1 MNAIIKLFVG
11 DLKRITGN
19 VVSIIIVIGL
29 VTIPGLFSWFNIAAS
44 WDPFSNTGNLKFAV
58 ASVDEGYQSDLIPV
72 KITVGDSVVN
82 ALRANSQLDWTFTS
96 ESDAIDGTKSGEY
109 YAAVIIPKDFSEKM
123 MTFFTADTVRHA
135 KLTYYTNEKIN
146 ALAPKVTGQGADQ
159 VAAQV
164 NEMFAQTITST
175 ALSIASGLLDQLDDP
190 QATQMLGTFNTK
202 VGDVA
207 SALDDTAATLTMY
220 GTLTDSA
227 ASLMASSIDLIDTA
241 SGSAQDAKSQ
251 LDSAKSGAATVS
263 DALSSATSAMADA
276 LKTSADSFDAVS
288 ANIDAVYA
296 SAGKSSADL
305 AQSLRAQAGNVD
317 GQRAQYQSIRDTV
330 AALDPATTIGSDT
343 QAALLD
349 GLDRVIARQVTLRD
363 ALNDAAGDL
372 ETKNTDATAKRQ
384 TIKDLAAQAKSSV
397 TSVTSDFSAS
407 LTPQIDSLSTS
418 VNDLT
423 QTLSSGSSSLSATI
437 DDLHDTADTAN
448 AKLAD
453 VKSTLNETAT
463 TLTSAS
469 AKLSDFSEKMK
480 DALNSG
486 DMAQVK
492 ELLGSDTDS
501 LAATLAAPVQLKRK
515 ALFPVANFGSSLA
528 PLYTFLP
535 LWVGSLLM
543 AVTLKTSVSRR
554 VRDELE
560 AAIGREARPHEL
572 YLGHYGVFATIA
584 LLQSTVSCGG
594 TLLFMRIQAVH
605 PWLFMLDGWVSSLVY
620 SFFAYTM
627 VVSFGNVGKA
637 IGVLYLVVQICGSG
651 AAYPLQ
657 ILPDFVSTLSP
668 WLPITHSVT
677 MVRAAIAGIY
687 ANDYWIA
694 LGKLALFVPPLLLLG
709 LLLRKPL
716 VGFNK
721 WYVAQVE
728 STKLL

>member
-1 MNAIIKLFVG
+1 MSTILRLFLG
-11 DLKRITGN
+11 DLRRITGN

-96 ESDAIDGTKSGEY
+96 EADAIDGTKSGEY

-123 MTFFTADTVRHA
+123 MTFFTSDSVDHA

-159 VAAQV
+159 VAAQI
-164 NEMFAQTITST
+164 NEMFAETITGT
-175 ALSIASGLLDQLDDP
+175 ALSIASSLIDRLDDP
-190 QATQMLGTFNTK
+190 QATQMLGTFNAK
-202 VGDVA
+202 VGDFA
-207 SALDDTAATLTMY
+207 TTLTDTASMLTMY

-227 ASLMASSIDLIDTA
+227 GSLMSSSVDLIDTA
-241 SGSAQDAKSQ
+241 SDSADAGKKQ
-251 LDSAKSGAATVS
+251 IDAAKSGASSVTAALDSAS
-263 DALSSATSAMADA
+263 DALSDA
-276 LKTSADSFDAVS
+276 LATSADSFDAVS
-288 ANIDAVYA
+288 SNIDAVYA
-296 SAGKSSADL
+296 SAGQSTADL
-305 AQSLRAQAGNVD
+305 ATSLRAQATNVD
-317 GQRAQYQSIRDTV
+317 EQRAQYQSIRDTI
-330 AALDPATTIGSDT
+330 AALDPNTTIGADVQT
-343 QAALLD
+343 ALLD
-349 GLDRVIARQVTLRD
+349 GLDRIIARQTALRD
-363 ALNDAAGDL
+363 SLNGAAGDL
-372 ETKNTDATAKRQ
+372 ETKQSNAQAERQ
-384 TIKDLAAQAKSSV
+384 KIKDLANQAKSSV
-397 TSVTSDFSAS
+397 TSVKSQFDDSLKPQLNSLAASVKDVTSTLESSSAS
-407 LTPQIDSLSTS
+407 DAIGDLRKASDS
-418 VNDLT
+418 
-423 QTLSSGSSSLSATI
+423 
-437 DDLHDTADTAN
+437 AD

-453 VKSTLNETAT
+453 VKATLNDTAA
-463 TLTSAS
+463 TLTKAS
-469 AKLSDFSEKMK
+469 KRLTDFTAKMK
-480 DALNSG
+480 TALNSG
-486 DMAQVK
+486 DMGQVK
-492 ELLGSDTDS
+492 ELLGSDTEA

-515 ALFPVANFGSSLA
+515 AVFPVANFGSSLA

-560 AAIGREARPHEL
+560 AAAGGRRVRAHQL

-584 LLQSTVSCGG
+584 LLQSTVSCAG
-594 TLLFMRIQAVH
+594 TLLFMRVQAVH

-657 ILPDFVSTLSP
+657 ILPDFVSALSP
-668 WLPITHSVT
+668 WLPVTHSVT

-694 LGKLALFVPPLLLLG
+694 MGKLLLFVPPLLLLG

>member
-1 MNAIIKLFVG
+1 MNAIITLFIG
-11 DLKRITGN
+11 DLKRITSN

-96 ESDAIDGTKSGEY
+96 KADAIDGTKSGEY

-123 MTFFTADTVRHA
+123 MTFFTADTVSHA
-135 KLTYYTNEKIN
+135 KLTYYTNEKAN

-164 NEMFAQTITST
+164 NETFAQTITGT
-175 ALSIASGLLDQLDDP
+175 ALSIASSLLDRLDDP
-190 QATQMLGTFNTK
+190 QAAQMIGSFNAK
-202 VGDVA
+202 VGDFA
-207 SALDDTAATLTMY
+207 STLDDTAATLTMY
-220 GTLTDSA
+220 GTLTNSA
-227 ASLMASSIDLIDTA
+227 GSLMSSSVELIDTA
-241 SGSAQDAKSQ
+241 SGSAADVKSQ
-251 LDSAKSGAATVS
+251 VDSAKSGAATVS
-263 DALSSATSAMADA
+263 DALASASDTMTDA
-276 LKTSADSFDAVS
+276 LKTSANSFDAVS
-288 ANIDAVYA
+288 NSIDDVYA
-296 SAGKSSADL
+296 SASKSSDDL
-305 AQSLRAQAGNVD
+305 AASLAAQAANVD
-317 GQRAQYQSIRDTV
+317 SQRAQYQSIRDTV
-330 AALDPATTIGSDT
+330 AALDPATTIGSDAQST
-343 QAALLD
+343 LLD
-349 GLDRVIARQVTLRD
+349 GLDRVIARQTALRD
-363 ALNDAAGDL
+363 ALNDAANDL
-372 ETKNTDATAKRQ
+372 TSKTADATAKRQ
-384 TIKDLAAQAKSSV
+384 QIKDLAAQAKASV
-397 TSVTSDFSAS
+397 TSVQSDFNKS
-407 LTPQIDSLSTS
+407 LKPQIDALTSS
-418 VNDLT
+418 VNDLAG
-423 QTLSSGSSSLSATI
+423 TLTNGSTSTTDAI
-437 DDLHDTADTAN
+437 DGLRDTADTAN

-453 VKSTLNETAT
+453 VKTTLNETAA
-463 TLTSAS
+463 TLTAAS
-469 AKLSDFSEKMK
+469 AKLTDFSGKMK

-486 DMAQVK
+486 DMAQVRD
-492 ELLGSDTDS
+492 LLGSDTDAT
-501 LAATLAAPVQLKRK
+501 AATLAAPVQLKRK
-515 ALFPVANFGSSLA
+515 AIFPVANFGSSLA

-543 AVTLKTSVSRR
+543 AVTLKTTVSRR

-560 AAIGREARPHEL
+560 AAIGRPVRPHEL

-594 TLLFMRIQAVH
+594 TLLFMRIQTVH
-605 PWLFMLDGWVSSLVY
+605 PWLFMLDGWASSLVY

-657 ILPDFVSTLSP
+657 ILPDFVGALSP
-668 WLPITHSVT
+668 WLPVTHSVT

-694 LGKLALFVPPLLLLG
+694 LGRLLLFVPPLLLLG
-709 LLLRKPL
+709 LVLRKPL
-716 VGFNK
+716 IGFNK